1 MDSVKTKY
9 SAEQPIRDSYLAYGR
24 QWIDEEDIQAV
35 VDVLKGD
42 FLTTGPTINKFEQA
56 VADYVGAK
64 YAVAFSNG
72 TAALH
77 GACFAAGI
85 EEGDEVITTPMTFAA
100 SANCVLYMG
109 GIPVFADIDNKTYNI
124 NPENIEKLI
133 NDKTKAIIPVDFT
146 GQPVEIDAILDI
158 AKKHNLVVIEDAAH
172 ALGAIYKDKKVGSI
186 ADMTM
191 FSFHPVKHITTGEG
205 GIITTNNQKYY
216 EKLLQFRSH
225 GITRNQ
231 EKLINKNEGPWY
243 YEMQFLGYNYR
254 MTDFQAALGLS
265 QLKKN
270 DKFVELRKQYVY
282 LYNKA
287 FEHSK
292 FIDPPFLNTDSDSS
306 WHLYIIRLKLDELNA
321 DRKEIF
327 EALITE
333 NIGVNVHYIPVHLLP
348 YYSDLGYKKGI
359 CPNAEKLYEEIITLP
374 LFPAMSEE
382 DVMDVI
388 NAVIRVL
395 DFHAKKQQKVM
406 T

>member
-1 MDSVKTKY
+1 MANLKTKY
-9 SAEQPIRDSYLAYGR
+9 RAEQPIRNSYLAYGR
-24 QWIDEEDIQAV
+24 QWIDEEDIQSV

-42 FLTTGPTINKFEQA
+42 YLTTGPTINRFEQA

-85 EEGDEVITTPMTFAA
+85 QEGDEVITTPMTFAA

-109 GIPVFADIDNKTYNI
+109 GTPVFADIDNKTYNI
-124 NPENIEKLI
+124 DPEKIEKLI
-133 NDKTKAIIPVDFT
+133 TDKTKAIIPVDFT
-146 GQPVEIDAILDI
+146 GQPVELDAILDI

-172 ALGAIYKDKKVGSI
+172 ALGATYKDKKVGSI
-186 ADMTM
+186 TDMTM

-205 GIITTNNQKYY
+205 GIITTNNKKYY
-216 EKLLQFRSH
+216 DKLLQFRSH

-231 EKLINKNEGPWY
+231 EQLINKNEGPWY

-270 DKFVELRKQYVY
+270 DKFVELRKKYVE

-287 FEHSK
+287 FEESEVVEV
-292 FIDPPFLNTDSDSS
+292 PFVGNECDSS
-306 WHLYIIRLKLDELNA
+306 WHLYVIRLNLEKLNA

-327 EALITE
+327 EALISE

-348 YYSDLGYKKGI
+348 YYSDLGYRKGI

-374 LFPAMSEE
+374 LYPAMDKKDIE
-382 DVMDVI
+382 DVID
-388 NAVIRVL
+388 AVIRVIQYYS
-395 DFHAKKQQKVM
+395 K
-406 T
+406 